1 MKALPEKYYLSHF
14 NELMNFL
21 RSTSMHLFT
30 DKQRQQLEKLSVL
43 NESAL
48 CLLLRIVNRK
58 SEFVFKEHLHYD
70 EITDVERALNELL
83 DAELVKFATHKP
95 PHELIKELKKQ
106 DLQQVCINSNLENTP
121 VKSAKKQAWVEALL
135 QQAQSIHVQ
144 QCSVFNRYV
153 YSDFKPIFELCLFI
167 YFGKLGG
174 TLSQFSMRDLGVLN
188 VHEKTNTQI
197 NAHFDE
203 QEEAQTAFYFSKLLQ
218 SLKTLSDDEKLTLAH
233 TLACSD
239 LLQPTGFQAES
250 KYNTLTYKLAVFC
263 LPEHPQ
269 LATQLMTL
277 SGHVSAQEK
286 LVRTLYAQG
295 DIEACKQKLDDI
307 IEHSADEGLLIFAED
322 FSRRKF
328 GAERTSILTNML
340 RSAGEAI
347 PLDEAFVGSPEQGLI
362 DNFAR
367 QGITAIHCENV
378 IWRALFCLTFW
389 PELYEH
395 ELSGLGNEFSRL
407 PKPIK
412 ENIFYDIFAANI
424 EKRLASFSSNHDLY
438 TWLLKQTTAH
448 YGKPN
453 GFIAWYESLFDELS
467 LLVKYASI
475 DALCAHLRAMAKNY
489 KGLKDGYPD
498 LICVKG
504 ADLFCVE
511 VKAPGDSLRRNQLVT
526 MNQLLKAGF
535 DVSIKK
541 VEWQIDPAQ
550 PYVIIDVETT
560 GGKKEYER
568 ITEVAMVKVIGEEIV
583 EHWSSLV
590 NPNKHIPKYITELT
604 GIDNQ
609 MVRDAP
615 EFVEIAEHIASFT
628 KGCIF
633 VAHNVNFDMGFIRA
647 EFARCGMYYKRAKL
661 CTVSLG
667 RKFIPG
673 HKSYSLGNICKDLD
687 INLVGHHRALND
699 AMATAE
705 LFIMINQIR
714 QKESD
719 LS

>member
-14 NELMNFL
+14 NELMSFL
-21 RSTSMHLFT
+21 RSTSIHLFT
-30 DKQRQQLEKLSVL
+30 NSQRQQLEKLPLL

-58 SEFVFKEHLHYD
+58 SEFVFKEHLNYD
-70 EITDVERALNELL
+70 EITDIEQALRKLL
-83 DAELVKFATHKP
+83 DAELVKFAIHKP

-121 VKSAKKQAWVEALL
+121 VKSAKKQAWVEAVL
-135 QQAQSIHVQ
+135 QQEQHINVQ

-153 YSDFKPIFELCLFI
+153 YSDFKPIFELCLFV

-188 VHEKTNTQI
+188 VHEKANTQI

-218 SLKTLSDDEKLTLAH
+218 SLKTLNDDEKLKLARA
-233 TLACSD
+233 LVCSD
-239 LLQPTGFQAES
+239 FPQPTGSQAES
-250 KYNTLTYKLAVFC
+250 KYNILTYKLAVFC
-263 LPEHPQ
+263 LPEHAE
-269 LATQLMTL
+269 LATQLMEL

-295 DIEACKQKLDDI
+295 DIEACKQKLENI

-328 GAERTSILTNML
+328 GSERTSILTNML
-340 RSAGEAI
+340 KNAGDAVA
-347 PLDEAFVGSPEQGLI
+347 LDEAFVGSPEQGLI
-362 DNFAR
+362 DKFAR
-367 QGITAIHCENV
+367 QGITAIHCENT

-412 ENIFYDIFAANI
+412 ENIFYDTFEANI
-424 EKRLASFSSNHDLY
+424 EHRLANFTSNNALY
-438 TWLLKQTTAH
+438 TWLLKQITAH

-453 GFIAWYESLFDELS
+453 GFIAWYERLFEELS
-467 LLVKYASI
+467 ILVNHAPIK
-475 DALCAHLRAMAKNY
+475 ALCDHLRAMAKNY
-489 KGLKDGYPD
+489 KGFKDGYPD

-504 ADLFCVE
+504 NELFCIE

-541 VEWQIDPAQ
+541 VEWRIDPAQ

-568 ITEVAMVKVIGEEIV
+568 ITEVAMVKVTGEEIV

-604 GIDNQ
+604 GINNQ
-609 MVRDAP
+609 MVCDAP

-673 HKSYSLGNICKDLD
+673 HKSYSLGNICRDLN
-687 INLVGHHRALND
+687 ISLVGHHRALND

-705 LFIMINQIR
+705 LFIKINKARITKQH
-714 QKESD
+714 
-719 LS
+719 